1 MLKQFV
7 KKVVAA
13 MNYGDFRSI
22 NIGNDYVTISSDFSI
37 PYGECSETDYW
48 RVELTRYANDK
59 KVVSNEVLGRFD
71 SATNAMVVANQKLL
85 ELYQQRQKEADK
97 YNLSD
102 EEIEARTSNNWGKYH
117 TYSEF
122 DIAC

>member
-13 MNYGDFRSI
+13 MCYGDFRSI
-22 NIGNDYVTISSDFSI
+22 NVGNDYVTISSDFSI

-48 RVELTRYANDK
+48 RVELTKYANDK
-59 KVVSNEVLGRFD
+59 KVVSNEVIGRFD
-71 SATNAMVVANQKLL
+71 SATDAMVVANQKLL
-85 ELYQQRQKEADK
+85 ELYQQRQIAAEK
-97 YNLSD
+97 YNLSN
-102 EEIEARTSNNWGKYH
+102 EEIEARTCTDWGRHHLY
-117 TYSEF
+117 TEF